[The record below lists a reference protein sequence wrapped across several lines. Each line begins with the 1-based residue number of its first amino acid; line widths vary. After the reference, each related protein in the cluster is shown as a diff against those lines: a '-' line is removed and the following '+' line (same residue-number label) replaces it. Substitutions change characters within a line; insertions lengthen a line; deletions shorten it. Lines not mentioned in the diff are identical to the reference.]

1 MDFGPFNFLLEK
13 KIEVSGR
20 LLETVQ
26 LEKGHLIYQPPN
38 RITPI
43 FEIVSGVV
51 KIGSY
56 SPDGEEVCYDILR
69 PGDFFGNF
77 QYLNGQFSEFAKSL
91 TPAELRVYDVDF
103 FKQLVTNTPTLAEWF
118 FKVLVSRWCRVEERL
133 FAIRSLTPQEKVRK
147 ILPYFQVQILD
158 ASGKLFSLREVV
170 TLQDIADLTGL
181 TRQTVSKVMRE
192 NIGRMTKSPKRILN

>member
-1 MDFGPFNFLLEK
+1 MDFGPFSFLAER
-13 KIEVSGR
+13 KIEVSGK

-43 FEIVSGVV
+43 FEIASGAV

-56 SPDGEEVCYDILR
+56 TPDGEEVCYDILR
-69 PGDFFGNF
+69 PGDYFGNF

-91 TPAELRVYDVDF
+91 TPVELRVYDVDF
-103 FKQLVTNTPTLAEWF
+103 FKQLVTNTPTLAGWF

-158 ASGKLFSLREVV
+158 ASGKRFSLREVV

-192 NIGRMTKSPKRILN
+192 DIGRMTKSPNGILN

>member
-1 MDFGPFNFLLEK
+1 MDFGPFNFLIEK

-43 FEIVSGVV
+43 FEIVSGSV

-192 NIGRMTKSPKRILN
+192 NIGRMTKFPNRILS